1 MVVSRLRRVGSTLLS
16 RLLTVILIV
25 LMVALAVAGMMLF
38 VAGGWRELDEPLPPW
53 TTQTPGEYDSAG
65 RDRCLAPGPFAKM
78 RVEAGG
84 PLSKRPSL

>member
-1 MVVSRLRRVGSTLLS
+1 LLS
-16 RLLTVILIV
+16 RLLAVILIV

-53 TTQTPGEYDSAG
+53 TTQAPVEYDSAG
-65 RDRCLAPGPFAKM
+65 RDPCLVPEPFAKM

>member
-1 MVVSRLRRVGSTLLS
+1 MLS
-16 RLLTVILIV
+16 RLLAVILIV

-53 TTQTPGEYDSAG
+53 TTQAPVEYDSAG
-65 RDRCLAPGPFAKM
+65 RDRCLVPELFAKM